1 MRDDLRN
8 EHHTKMR
15 ATMTRAKMRATMR
28 NDHQMTKRNRK
39 NAPLL
44 YFTKN
49 IQNARQFS
57 TIVFVQPTEKKPAH
71 ELCQPCQN
79 RRKWPRKCGICKIN
93 MSSST
98 TRSTPPQK
106 SAEMLYQRL
115 SDRADSLSNCL

>member
-57 TIVFVQPTEKKPAH
+57 TIVFVQPTEKNPHTSSVNRAKTVENDPENAASAKSTCRRPPREAH
-71 ELCQPCQN
+71 RRRRAQKCSINVYQIEL
-79 RRKWPRKCGICKIN
+79 IV
-93 MSSST
+93 
-98 TRSTPPQK
+98 
-106 SAEMLYQRL
+106 YQI
-115 SDRADSLSNCL
+115 A